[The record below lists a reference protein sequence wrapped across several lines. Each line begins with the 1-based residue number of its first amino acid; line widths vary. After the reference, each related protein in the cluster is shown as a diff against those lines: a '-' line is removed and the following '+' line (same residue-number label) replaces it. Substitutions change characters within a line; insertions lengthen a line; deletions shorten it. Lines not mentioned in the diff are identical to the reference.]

1 MRWRTGPR
9 KGVEADPPTAAAA
22 GAPRAARVDPLH
34 ATARH
39 KTLHHF
45 VAKVQWS
52 DWQLFH
58 CVRQCVVALKDFCA
72 GALWIIDDSGSP
84 REARIQSACRSKTS
98 TSWANG
104 TPARWL
110 SASQLPLKNAA
121 CRVQVP
127 PENPRRT

>member
-1 MRWRTGPR
+1 MLAGLVFGAGAGRSRALQISTADW
-9 KGVEADPPTAAAA
+9 ADPPTAAAA

-72 GALWIIDDSGSP
+72 GALRIIDDAGFP
-84 REARIQSACRSKTS
+84 K
-98 TSWANG
+98 
-104 TPARWL
+104 
-110 SASQLPLKNAA
+110 
-121 CRVQVP
+121 
-127 PENPRRT
+127 